1 MSPRRVL
8 LVLGPS
14 AGGIR
19 QHVAVLAD
27 ALEQRGWTVRV
38 AGPPGV
44 MDGLRRLD
52 AEIDVPASKRPDRL
66 LRAAGQL
73 RRVRGDAEVIHA
85 HGFGAAAVSRLAR
98 LGRPLVVTV
107 HNLVIPE
114 NAGRFHAAKVWLA
127 RQVLSGC
134 DRVIVIS
141 PEIDAEVAT
150 VVPDE
155 RRRYVLPMS
164 AERSPDRDRA
174 TTREALGI
182 AEDIPLV
189 VVVARINPQKDL
201 DTFLRAMA
209 AVRDRLPQV
218 RAIVVGDGEEA
229 EATTLEALRQSLRL
243 GSTVEFVG
251 RRTNP
256 ADEMMAADVV
266 ALSSAWEGSPIAVV
280 EALRLGR
287 PLVST
292 AVGTVP
298 YDLTDGVDARVVPIG
313 DPAALG
319 TAIVEV
325 LTDPVKAEAMA
336 QRGRKLAE
344 RIYEPDRLVGQIVDV
359 YGEVLMEASI

>member
-52 AEIDVPASKRPDRL
+52 AEIDVPVSKRPDRL

-141 PEIDAEVAT
+141 AEIDA
-150 VVPDE
+150 
-155 RRRYVLPMS
+155 
-164 AERSPDRDRA
+164 
-174 TTREALGI
+174 
-182 AEDIPLV
+182 
-189 VVVARINPQKDL
+189 VVASVTAPEPEKGNCWPPVL
-201 DTFLRAMA
+201 
-209 AVRDRLPQV
+209 AV
-218 RAIVVGDGEEA
+218 
-229 EATTLEALRQSLRL
+229 
-243 GSTVEFVG
+243 
-251 RRTNP
+251 P
-256 ADEMMAADVV
+256 A
-266 ALSSAWEGSPIAVV
+266 
-280 EALRLGR
+280 
-287 PLVST
+287 
-292 AVGTVP
+292 
-298 YDLTDGVDARVVPIG
+298 
-313 DPAALG
+313 
-319 TAIVEV
+319 
-325 LTDPVKAEAMA
+325 
-336 QRGRKLAE
+336 
-344 RIYEPDRLVGQIVDV
+344 
-359 YGEVLMEASI
+359 

>member
-1 MSPRRVL
+1 MTPRSVL

-27 ALEQRGWTVRV
+27 ALEQRGWRVRV

-44 MDGLRRLD
+44 MDGLRHLD
-52 AEIDVPASKRPDRL
+52 VEVDVPASKRPDRL
-66 LRAAGQL
+66 LRAARRL
-73 RRVRGDAEVIHA
+73 RRARGEADVVHA

-127 RQVLSGC
+127 RQVLAGS

-164 AERSPDRDRA
+164 AERLPDRDRA
-174 TTREALGI
+174 ATRAALGI
-182 AEDIPLV
+182 AEDTPLV
-189 VVVARINPQKDL
+189 VVVARLNPQKDL
-201 DTFLRAMA
+201 GTFLRAMA
-209 AVRDRLPQV
+209 TVRERLPAVRAV
-218 RAIVVGDGEEA
+218 VVGDGEET
-229 EATTLEALRQSLRL
+229 ERLKLEALRHTLRL
-243 GSTVEFVG
+243 EATVEFVG
-251 RRTNP
+251 RRSNP
-256 ADEMMAADVV
+256 ANEMVAADVV

-298 YDLTDGVDARVVPIG
+298 HDLTDGLDARVVPTG
-313 DPAALG
+313 DAGALG
-319 TAIVEV
+319 AAIVEV
-325 LTDPVKAEAMA
+325 LRDPGKAEDMA
-336 QRGRKLAE
+336 QRGRQLAE

-359 YGEVLMEASI
+359 YGEVLRR

>member
-1 MSPRRVL
+1 MSRRSVL

-19 QHVAVLAD
+19 QHVAVLAA
-27 ALEQRGWTVRV
+27 ALEQRDWRVRV

-44 MDGLRRLD
+44 MDGLRSLD
-52 AEIDVPASKRPDRL
+52 AEVDIRSSKRPDGL
-66 LRAAGQL
+66 LRAARQL
-73 RRVRGDAEVIHA
+73 RRARGDADVVHA
-85 HGFGAAAVSRLAR
+85 HGFVAAAVSRLAR

-114 NAGRFHAAKVWLA
+114 NAGRFHAAKVWMARRVLA
-127 RQVLSGC
+127 GC

-164 AERSPDRDRA
+164 AERTPDRDRA
-174 TTREALGI
+174 TTRAELGI
-182 AEDIPLV
+182 DEETPLV
-189 VVVARINPQKDL
+189 VVVARLNPQKDL
-201 DTFLRAMA
+201 GTFLRAMA
-209 AVRDRLPQV
+209 KVRDELPHV
-218 RAIVVGDGEEA
+218 RAIVVGDGEES
-229 EATTLEALRQSLRL
+229 EAVKLEALRHTLRL
-243 GSTVEFVG
+243 ERTVEFVG
-251 RRTNP
+251 RRANP

-298 YDLTDGVDARVVPIG
+298 YDLTDGLDARVVPIG
-313 DPAALG
+313 AADELG
-319 TAIVEV
+319 RAIVEV
-325 LTDPVKAEAMA
+325 LADPAKAEEMA
-336 QRGRKLAE
+336 RRGRELAE
-344 RIYEPDRLVGQIVDV
+344 RIYEPDRLIGQIVDV
-359 YGEVLMEASI
+359 YGEVLRR